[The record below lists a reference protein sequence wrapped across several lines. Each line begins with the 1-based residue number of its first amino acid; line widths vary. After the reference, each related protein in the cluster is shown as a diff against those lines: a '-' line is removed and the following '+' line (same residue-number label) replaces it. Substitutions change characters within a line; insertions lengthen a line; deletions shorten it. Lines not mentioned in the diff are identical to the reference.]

1 MQEDLTFRPV
11 AVDLEPAVRLV
22 VVGDDGSLLLW
33 GEQWSEDESPT
44 IVVQRWAGPEAPLT
58 NDEPEPLDPPSDPS
72 PVLGF
77 DVSSVDVGSAF
88 RARLSLGGCGSAVLE
103 SGDRQFINADPP
115 ASPYPEAWPVQ
126 SVDIDDGPSAYLFVE
141 GEHADEDTFTFDVD
155 DETTLVY
162 RFDPDPPE
170 GFGCG

>member
-1 MQEDLTFRPV
+1 MTKPD
-11 AVDLEPAVRLV
+11 
-22 VVGDDGSLLLW
+22 
-33 GEQWSEDESPT
+33 
-44 IVVQRWAGPEAPLT
+44 
-58 NDEPEPLDPPSDPS
+58 PLDPPADLS

-77 DVSSVDVGSAF
+77 DVSSVEVGSAF
-88 RARLSLGGCGSAVLE
+88 RARLSLGGCGGAVLE

-115 ASPYPEAWPVQ
+115 TAPYPEAWPVQ

-141 GEHADEDTFTFDVD
+141 GEHADEDTFTFEVD

-170 GFGCG
+170 GLVAADGCSSSRCGGCCGCFRGSRNSLLHPLITRL